1 MKLKSK
7 PVTISGSID
16 KITIARNA
24 HGIPEITARTF
35 DDIAFGMGWVHS
47 HDRQLQTLLTR
58 ILLQGRAAEILAGE
72 PALVEVDKYM
82 RRMNFFPDPDA
93 VIKKL
98 EPAAKSALQAYAD
111 GFNFHLLNHRPVFE
125 FRLLGHTPEPW
136 EIKDTMILAKIMAYL
151 GLADAQGT
159 MEKFLV
165 QMIKNDIDAKKL
177 KELFPYLTE
186 KIDYALMKKV
196 TLSPPLVPEA
206 VAWLEKIPRM
216 RASNNWVVSGDRTE
230 SGKPICCSDPHLE
243 VNRIPSI
250 WQEIVLRS
258 PNDTIMGAS
267 LPGTP
272 ALGIGRNG
280 AFAWGP
286 TYSFM
291 DMIDY
296 RIEHCR
302 DGKYRRGKKWI
313 PFSIREEIIHVKKGA
328 PIKERIY
335 ENDLGIL
342 EGNPNDEG
350 YYFVMCWSAARDCGA
365 GDINGMLR
373 VMQSKTVKE
382 GMSNFRQLDA
392 LSFNWVMADTRGNIG
407 YQMSGRLYNRPKG
420 VSGLVPLPAWETK
433 YDSRGFVKKSMLPS
447 LYNPRDGIIVTANQD
462 LNSLGKMNPINLPMA
477 PYRADRIT
485 QLLKNRKKLTA
496 ADMKRIHFDLYSL
509 QAARLMKI
517 IRPLLPDTENGRTL
531 RKWDCAYSADSAG
544 ATLFESVYQSLLKIV
559 FGDHGMSREV
569 VTFLMNETG
578 LFNDYYGNFDTILMK
593 QKSAWFNGRSRNYLF
608 KKAIQEGLRITP
620 APYGET
626 RQVVLSH
633 LLFGGRLPR
642 FLGFDYGPI
651 TLPGNRATVP
661 QGQIFKSA
669 GRITTFSP
677 SYRMIADMATGEI
690 QTTIAGGASDRRF
703 SKWYLSDLQN
713 WLRGVYKTLK

>member
-1 MKLKSK
+1 MKDI
-7 PVTISGSID
+7 ISSCAGS
-16 KITIARNA
+16 
-24 HGIPEITARTF
+24 
-35 DDIAFGMGWVHS
+35 
-47 HDRQLQTLLTR
+47 
-58 ILLQGRAAEILAGE
+58 
-72 PALVEVDKYM
+72 
-82 RRMNFFPDPDA
+82 
-93 VIKKL
+93 
-98 EPAAKSALQAYAD
+98 AK
-111 GFNFHLLNHRPVFE
+111 
-125 FRLLGHTPEPW
+125 
-136 EIKDTMILAKIMAYL
+136 
-151 GLADAQGT
+151 
-159 MEKFLV
+159 
-165 QMIKNDIDAKKL
+165 
-177 KELFPYLTE
+177 
-186 KIDYALMKKV
+186 
-196 TLSPPLVPEA
+196 
-206 VAWLEKIPRM
+206 
-216 RASNNWVVSGDRTE
+216 
-230 SGKPICCSDPHLE
+230 
-243 VNRIPSI
+243 
-250 WQEIVLRS
+250 
-258 PNDTIMGAS
+258 
-267 LPGTP
+267 
-272 ALGIGRNG
+272 
-280 AFAWGP
+280 
-286 TYSFM
+286 
-291 DMIDY
+291 
-296 RIEHCR
+296 
-302 DGKYRRGKKWI
+302 
-313 PFSIREEIIHVKKGA
+313 
-328 PIKERIY
+328 
-335 ENDLGIL
+335 
-342 EGNPNDEG
+342 
-350 YYFVMCWSAARDCGA
+350 DCGA

-496 ADMKRIHFDLYSL
+496 ADMKRIHF
-509 QAARLMKI
+509 MKI

-626 RQVVLSH
+626 RQVVLS
-633 LLFGGRLPR
+633 R